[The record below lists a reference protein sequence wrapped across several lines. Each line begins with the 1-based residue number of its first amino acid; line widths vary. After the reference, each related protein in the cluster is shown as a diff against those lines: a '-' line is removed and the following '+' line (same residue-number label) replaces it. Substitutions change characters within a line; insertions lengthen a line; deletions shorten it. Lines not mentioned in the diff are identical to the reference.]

1 MSGQVLKREKG
12 YVWRKGAFVSGGVK
26 GWQTWEDT
34 VCVCVCVPARASL
47 CRCVCMCVHL
57 CIECVCMC
65 GSLCRGVCVCV
76 AWGRMTGG
84 HLEGTCSD
92 RCDRCQGQWSQG
104 GGEP

>member
-34 VCVCVCVPARASL
+34 VCVCVCVHARA
-47 CRCVCMCVHL
+47 
-57 CIECVCMC
+57 
-65 GSLCRGVCVCV
+65 SLCRGVCVCV